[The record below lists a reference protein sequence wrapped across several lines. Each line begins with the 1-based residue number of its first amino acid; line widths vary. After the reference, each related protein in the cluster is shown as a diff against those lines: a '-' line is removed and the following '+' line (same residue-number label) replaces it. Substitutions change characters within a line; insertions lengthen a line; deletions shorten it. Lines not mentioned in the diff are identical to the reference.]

1 MVTALRTSESVSN
14 PSTNSPMIRSTRH
27 GSVWVNDV
35 RRSSG
40 GIWSSRSSSVTA
52 VRGEP
57 LERCD
62 MVVLLV
68 IEERRE
74 ADMPGAGIRD
84 DPAVGQMPDRRRGVR
99 RGEHDDRRARR
110 GIGGHLGPEAPRRSA
125 RDQILGERGRHRA
138 DCRHPDLLDVL
149 EAPQL
154 RVHRRQGRRPQLEA
168 ARVVVKGEPPGV
180 ERELVP
186 MPEPAGDGRLE
197 AARQLFLYIREHDA
211 RSPQQPLEPARRED
225 VHPGGPH
232 VHRHLADGLV
242 GIDQAQRPLRVSRVR
257 HGADVLDRAAREIDV
272 RRGHQR
278 RALVDR
284 PGDRLDGHAHLV
296 GALHHDQLHP
306 TRPLGE
312 PLVGDRGKIEGGH
325 HHPGPL
331 RVIERLR
338 DGRHRHRN
346 AGGERDLRWRRADEA
361 RVARAQIGEARPPHV
376 VPGGGPAAL
385 PQVQEFGY
393 LPAGPLT
400 QGAQRAGVEVDAVP
414 EDRELAPVARQGVRG
429 GASGRAPRQ
438 VACQGHRRSI
448 YRWNDDARELAGLL
462 RAPGAP
468 GRRAPAAR
476 ARSPAARLEL
486 PRARLVARP
495 PLPAAAAPRV
505 PALADVH
512 GLRRRERHPAGRGRG
527 QLRPLATRD
536 DGTMNA
542 SSRSVELKRRA
553 SSSSVELKR
562 RALAMGF
569 TAVGVAKLEKNAHAA
584 ELDHWLAAGYAGT
597 MTYLHRQAAKR
608 KDPAR
613 ILPGARV
620 AVVTLTNYWHGSTD
634 PGAMPRGSRA
644 RIAQYAWSAD
654 YHAVVGPRLERL
666 AAAIRE
672 LAPGAATKS
681 YVDAGPVP
689 ERELAQQAG
698 LGWIGKNMMLIDP
711 ARGSFTFIGVVLT
724 DAALAPALPFDGD
737 RCGTCRRCL
746 DACPTQAF
754 VGAGELDAR
763 RCISYLTIERRGD
776 FTATEQAHVGEWL
789 FGCDVCQDVCPWNE
803 KFAVP
808 ARDAELAPDPAA
820 VYADPEE
827 LLAMDDATFAARYGD
842 TPFAR
847 PGAGGM
853 RRNAAAVLANRAP

>member
-1 MVTALRTSESVSN
+1 MVRAIPKMVTALRTSESAAN

-40 GIWSSRSSSVTA
+40 GIWCSRSSSVTA

-211 RSPQQPLEPARRED
+211 RSP
-225 VHPGGPH
+225 H
-232 VHRHLADGLV
+232 
-242 GIDQAQRPLRVSRVR
+242 
-257 HGADVLDRAAREIDV
+257 
-272 RRGHQR
+272 
-278 RALVDR
+278 
-284 PGDRLDGHAHLV
+284 
-296 GALHHDQLHP
+296 QLHP

-325 HHPGPL
+325 HHPGPP

-512 GLRRRERHPAGRGRG
+512 GLRRRERYPADRGRG

-536 DGTMNA
+536 DGTMTATA
-542 SSRSVELKRRA
+542 SSRSA
-553 SSSSVELKR
+553 ELKR

-584 ELDHWLAAGYAGT
+584 ELDRWLAAGYAGT

-608 KDPAR
+608 KEPTR
-613 ILPGARV
+613 IMPGAQF
-620 AVVTLTNYWHGSTD
+620 AVVTLTNYFHG
-634 PGAMPRGSRA
+634 
-644 RIAQYAWSAD
+644 
-654 YHAVVGPRLERL
+654 
-666 AAAIRE
+666 
-672 LAPGAATKS
+672 
-681 YVDAGPVP
+681 
-689 ERELAQQAG
+689 
-698 LGWIGKNMMLIDP
+698 
-711 ARGSFTFIGVVLT
+711 
-724 DAALAPALPFDGD
+724 PALTSP
-737 RCGTCRRCL
+737 L
-746 DACPTQAF
+746 SAK
-754 VGAGELDAR
+754 
-763 RCISYLTIERRGD
+763 RRG
-776 FTATEQAHVGEWL
+776 G
-789 FGCDVCQDVCPWNE
+789 
-803 KFAVP
+803 
-808 ARDAELAPDPAA
+808 
-820 VYADPEE
+820 
-827 LLAMDDATFAARYGD
+827 
-842 TPFAR
+842 
-847 PGAGGM
+847 
-853 RRNAAAVLANRAP
+853 